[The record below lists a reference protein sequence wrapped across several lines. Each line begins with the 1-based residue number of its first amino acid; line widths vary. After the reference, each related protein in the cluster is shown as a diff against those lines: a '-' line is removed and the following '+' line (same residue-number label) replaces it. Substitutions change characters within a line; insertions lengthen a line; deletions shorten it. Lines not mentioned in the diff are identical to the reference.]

1 MLTYILPLRGEEEAC
16 HLIQQI
22 PQESVPPLPSR
33 GRHRA
38 LPLRSVMDACHRHA
52 SPETA
57 VENGAGRV
65 PPARSALSLPL
76 EGRGETDSLQ
86 ESAGFFDKLSGTV
99 SLKPSRF

>member
-1 MLTYILPLRGEEEAC
+1 
-16 HLIQQI
+16 
-22 PQESVPPLPSR
+22 
-33 GRHRA
+33 
-38 LPLRSVMDACHRHA
+38 MDACHRHA